1 MAHAVETMAYAG
13 EVPWHGLGVKV
24 EDNLTPDEM
33 LVAAGL
39 DWTVSKRHLF
49 THSEPS
55 VENSNEVIPVND
67 YYVLVRDSDN
77 KTFGPCGP
85 KFVPSQNA
93 DAFKFFEKFTSVGDM
108 SMDTAGALKGG
119 EQVWGLAKINDGF
132 TLPGDDRVLG
142 YLLVSVSHKW
152 GKANEIRFTPIRVVC
167 NNTLTYALADKTRP
181 SFKMPHLTALDA
193 EVFKSAEEAL
203 GIAGD
208 RMKDFKE
215 SAEFLS
221 SKNYTSQNVVS
232 YISELFQP
240 ELLEQQK
247 NIEQM
252 SDIKAI
258 ATRQSMVDEFKR
270 IPAMVHQALE
280 EQPGANLKSSKGT
293 WWGAANA
300 VTFIVDHKWGHDRDA
315 ALHNAWFGGRAS
327 LKQKAISK
335 ALEYAKAA

>member
-55 VENSNEVIPVND
+55 VENSKEVIPVND

-270 IPAMVHQALE
+270 VPAMVHQALE

>member
-1 MAHAVETMAYAG
+1 
-13 EVPWHGLGVKV
+13 
-24 EDNLTPDEM
+24 M

-49 THSEPS
+49 THSEPN

-152 GKANEIRFTPIRVVC
+152 GKSNEIRFTPIRVVC

-181 SFKMPHLTALDA
+181 SFKMPHLKALDT

-203 GIAGD
+203 GIASG
-208 RMKDFKE
+208 
-215 SAEFLS
+215 S
-221 SKNYTSQNVVS
+221 
-232 YISELFQP
+232 
-240 ELLEQQK
+240 
-247 NIEQM
+247 
-252 SDIKAI
+252 
-258 ATRQSMVDEFKR
+258 
-270 IPAMVHQALE
+270 
-280 EQPGANLKSSKGT
+280 
-293 WWGAANA
+293 
-300 VTFIVDHKWGHDRDA
+300 
-315 ALHNAWFGGRAS
+315 
-327 LKQKAISK
+327 
-335 ALEYAKAA
+335 

>member
-55 VENSNEVIPVND
+55 VDNSKEVIPVND

-335 ALEYAKAA
+335 AVEYAKAA

>member
-13 EVPWHGLGVKV
+13 ELPWHGLGVKV

-49 THSEPS
+49 THSEPN

-203 GIAGD
+203 GIASD

-221 SKNYTSQNVVS
+221 SKNYTPQNVVS

-247 NIEQM
+247 NIEKM

-315 ALHNAWFGGRAS
+315 ALHNAWFGNRAS

-335 ALEYAKAA
+335 AVEYAKAA

>member
-1 MAHAVETMAYAG
+1 MAYAG

-55 VENSNEVIPVND
+55 VDNSKEVIPVND

-193 EVFKSAEEAL
+193 DVFKSAEEAL

-270 IPAMVHQALE
+270 VPAMVHQALE

>member
-1 MAHAVETMAYAG
+1 MAYAG
-13 EVPWHGLGVKV
+13 ELPWHGLGVKV

-49 THSEPS
+49 THSEPN

-132 TLPGDDRVLG
+132 TLPGDDRLLG

-152 GKANEIRFTPIRVVC
+152 GKSNEIRFTPIRVVC

-181 SFKMPHLTALDA
+181 SFKMPHLKALDTG
-193 EVFKSAEEAL
+193 VFKSAEEAL
-203 GIAGD
+203 GIASD

-247 NIEQM
+247 NIEKM

-315 ALHNAWFGGRAS
+315 ALHNAWFGNRAS

-335 ALEYAKAA
+335 AVEYAKAA

>member
-55 VENSNEVIPVND
+55 VENSKEVIPVND

-108 SMDTAGALKGG
+108 SMDTAGTLKGG

>member
-55 VENSNEVIPVND
+55 VENSKEVIPVSD

-315 ALHNAWFGGRAS
+315 ALHNAWFGSRAS